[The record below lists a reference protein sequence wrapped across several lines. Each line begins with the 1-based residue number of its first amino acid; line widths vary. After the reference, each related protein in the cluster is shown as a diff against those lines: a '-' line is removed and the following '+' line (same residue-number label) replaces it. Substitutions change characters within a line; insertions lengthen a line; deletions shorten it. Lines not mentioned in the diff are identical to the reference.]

1 MKKKYIIIT
10 ITIIITLILIL
21 GVIKF
26 IISFKEGSNN
36 QQTKMNEITTTY
48 TLLEESIN
56 NYNNIRKTLT
66 NRLSTYYQ
74 DTFRDN
80 YSDTINLMQ
89 NYDQIIGEIQEE
101 INLIAKDCANNI
113 FNDSN
118 VNNICKNYQ
127 ETYEQLVNTYVNDIN
142 DINTIIEDYNN
153 DTNSSLAKF
162 NSNYINNYIDYNQDG
177 EYIGK
182 N

>member
-26 IISFKEGSNN
+26 IISFKEDSNN

-89 NYDQIIGEIQEE
+89 NYLNKNLSIDRFII
-101 INLIAKDCANNI
+101 DMWRCNI
-113 FNDSN
+113 
-118 VNNICKNYQ
+118 
-127 ETYEQLVNTYVNDIN
+127 
-142 DINTIIEDYNN
+142 
-153 DTNSSLAKF
+153 
-162 NSNYINNYIDYNQDG
+162 
-177 EYIGK
+177 
-182 N
+182 